1 MPAACYYKYPSMLE
15 LWEEGQSKQKTNF
28 IDRIGKLFSKKK
40 IYKQQTI
47 TLAQP
52 SVVSVPRV
60 SLIRSASA
68 VTAMSSYNLAI
79 ITGKM
84 MDKHNCTVP
93 WLLTYA
99 RYLILSSSR
108 SQVVGPSVGLSV
120 V

>member
-1 MPAACYYKYPSMLE
+1 MLE

-60 SLIRSASA
+60 SLRRSASA

-79 ITGKM
+79 ITGKS
-84 MDKHNCTVP
+84 N
-93 WLLTYA
+93 
-99 RYLILSSSR
+99 ISR
-108 SQVVGPSVGLSV
+108 SVSLHKQKKTCVAD
-120 V
+120 